1 MKTKIMLSLFKHLF
15 IGFFVGVWVFLVL
28 DQIITRAK
36 VRGIHPIGTE
46 AVYLEGESCT
56 VNLTAGSDKDF
67 CMFEMPISIPPQDFI
82 PEVNKCIEGRTDLPG
97 YVLPSF
103 NQCLRLHMV
112 ARKK

>member
-1 MKTKIMLSLFKHLF
+1 MKTTLNLFKHLL
-15 IGFFVGVWVFLVL
+15 IGTFVGAWVFLVL

-46 AVYLEGESCT
+46 AVYLEGEACT
-56 VNLTAGSDKDF
+56 VNLTPGSSEDF
-67 CMFEMPISIPPQDFI
+67 CSFEMPINTPPQDFI
-82 PEVNKCIEGRTDLPG
+82 PEVNKCIEGRTNLPG

-112 ARKK
+112 ARNK